1 MWGCVDISCVYLAVV
16 WVQAFKWSGE
26 PLAYSCCSSAAM
38 FTVGIAAVAERC
50 VKRAR
55 GWVCWENGGLWCDTP
70 SPACSQSA
78 ARARVWSFPVALLV
92 RPRVLLLRMPV
103 RCLLFFPSLSLS
115 SSFQQA
121 SNDFSCRRACQIV
134 TIRKATDHFSE
145 EKYPRRPFKAQ
156 LNER

>member
-1 MWGCVDISCVYLAVV
+1 MYLAVV

-26 PLAYSCCSSAAM
+26 PLVYSCCSSAAM

-50 VKRAR
+50 VRRVR
-55 GWVCWENGGLWCDTP
+55 GWVCRENGGLWCDTP

-78 ARARVWSFPVALLV
+78 ARARVWSFPVALASSA
-92 RPRVLLLRMPV
+92 RAFFFFFFE
-103 RCLLFFPSLSLS
+103 CLSGVFFFFPSLSLS
-115 SSFQQA
+115 LLLSSKLQMT
-121 SNDFSCRRACQIV
+121 SVRRACQIV

-145 EKYPRRPFKAQ
+145 EKNPRRPFKAQ